1 MWPGGRKSPEPLQA
15 RSERHLMEETMCRF
29 GFVVAAAAIVCPE
42 IGATAER
49 QVPKFDIA
57 ATCRGSGAVETVARC
72 TRDEE
77 TARNQLAKLWPR
89 FKQSDATRC
98 VQIVTTGGASGYVE
112 LLTCLQ
118 AAKIEETKPV
128 DPFGP
133 LPSIE
138 K

>member
-1 MWPGGRKSPEPLQA
+1 
-15 RSERHLMEETMCRF
+15 MEETMCRF
-29 GFVVAAAAIVCPE
+29 GFVIGAAAIVCPE
-42 IGATAER
+42 IGTAAVR

-57 ATCRGSGAVETVARC
+57 AACRGSGAVETVARC

-89 FKQSDATRC
+89 FKQSDANRC

-118 AAKIEETKPV
+118 AASIEEKKPA